1 MTLDTP
7 WNPAN
12 EFDEDTGV
20 APADIRDIYQ
30 FATKY
35 IMLYDDA
42 ELQDP
47 IIAEAEAQLNDSY
60 TTWTARINQ
69 LTSKVK
75 NVDWEHL
82 IPCFAWQPQS
92 VIEKTLE
99 NTTQYYRTTSGRI
112 PMRKYFK
119 TRTPAL
125 RVTRLAE
132 KVSTDFIDSSVPS
145 INGGQTGA
153 QIFYGCDSHM
163 INVFGVHSKS
173 EFPDVLM
180 DFLIE
185 RGAPHTLMSDSANEE
200 ASAEVK
206 RICRKFQMKQRYS
219 EPYKQNQNRVEREI
233 QNLKRDLIKVLD
245 RTGAPDNSWL
255 YCLKYLGGLHNC
267 TALEKLGWITPTQKS
282 TGIPAD
288 ISIYTKYHF
297 HQPVY
302 YYAEENNS
310 FPQTK
315 ELLGYWWGPNEN
327 TGDAF
332 CSNILTLNGTVIPRS
347 TLRPAYDQ
355 PLHTNKRQVD
365 GEDFLTLKDSTGTI
379 IQSHNDN
386 GEKDETVPDIE
397 PESLI
402 GYEFIHKIDENGYRA
417 KVIEYF
423 PDQK

>member
-1 MTLDTP
+1 LTLDTP
-7 WNPAN
+7 WNPGN
-12 EFDEDTGV
+12 EFDEDTRV
-20 APADIRDIYQ
+20 APADIHDIYQ
-30 FATKY
+30 FTTKY
-35 IMLYDDA
+35 IMLYDDD

-92 VIEKTLE
+92 VIQKTLD
-99 NTTQYYRTTSGRI
+99 NATQYYTTTSSWI

-153 QIFYGCDSHM
+153 QIFFGCDSHM

-173 EFPDVLM
+173 EFPEVLM

-185 RGAPHTLMSDSANEE
+185 KGAPHTLMSDSANEE

-219 EPYKQNQNRVEREI
+219 EPYKQNQNRVEQEI

-255 YCLKYLGGLHNC
+255 YCLKYLSGLHNC

-288 ISIYTKYHF
+288 ISIYTKCHF

-302 YYAEENNS
+302 YYAKEHSS

-315 ELLGYWWGPNEN
+315 ELVGYW
-327 TGDAF
+327 
-332 CSNILTLNGTVIPRS
+332 
-347 TLRPAYDQ
+347 
-355 PLHTNKRQVD
+355 
-365 GEDFLTLKDSTGTI
+365 
-379 IQSHNDN
+379 
-386 GEKDETVPDIE
+386 
-397 PESLI
+397 
-402 GYEFIHKIDENGYRA
+402 
-417 KVIEYF
+417 
-423 PDQK
+423 